1 MKYFTRCRILRNI
14 FTGVL
19 IVLGIIL
26 AFDFDTLTD
35 NIQVFNIDL
44 HFCIYMLALAV
55 FLFLIITIIALSVII
70 KDAQADLGA
79 VMNYSSEKK

>member
-1 MKYFTRCRILRNI
+1 MKYFTRCKLLRNI
-14 FTGVL
+14 LTGIL
-19 IVLGIIL
+19 IVMGIIL
-26 AFDFDTLTD
+26 AIDFDTLTD

-55 FLFLIITIIALSVII
+55 FLIITVIALSVII
-70 KDAQADLGA
+70 KDAQEDLGA

>member
-35 NIQVFNIDL
+35 NIQVFNMDL
-44 HFCIYMLALAV
+44 HFCIYMLAV
-55 FLFLIITIIALSVII
+55 FLFLIITVIALSVII
-70 KDAQADLGA
+70 KDAQEDLGA

>member
-1 MKYFTRCRILRNI
+1 MKYFTRCKLLRNI
-14 FTGVL
+14 LTGIL
-19 IVLGIIL
+19 IVMGIIL
-26 AFDFDTLTD
+26 AIDFDTLTD

-55 FLFLIITIIALSVII
+55 FLFLIITVIALSVII
-70 KDAQADLGA
+70 KGAQEDLGA